1 MTRALIKN
9 LITNDYDSLTFEE
22 IKLIISNPKVFP
34 IKKTDKQALEKL
46 ISKPSDENRDTAIKV
61 LRAILPSPFELLK
74 NIDKYSVREE
84 EREFNFRDRLLRNLY
99 QMNHTQL
106 CIFIDK
112 VIKFGKDES
121 LRFFRNREYS
131 LHAING
137 AISSSLGLSL
147 VFEIFK
153 PGKYQTFKVINYNLI
168 DKAHMISVLDTQI
181 IRYLYILESISNVIL
196 TTDEEHLM
204 GTKINKTI
212 RANIADYVKVINS
225 EHRSVH
231 QSGVKKHQTWT
242 YNICNLVDVTVE
254 DDDEF
259 VSDEEEDNE

>member
-1 MTRALIKN
+1 MTKT
-9 LITNDYDSLTFEE
+9 LITRMINKNYDALTIEE
-22 IKLIISNPKVFP
+22 LKIIINNPDVFP

-46 ISKPSDENRDTAIKV
+46 ISKASDENRDTAIKV

-74 NIDKYSVREE
+74 NIDKYSIREE
-84 EREFNFRDRLLRNLY
+84 DREFNFRDQLLRNLHR
-99 QMNHTQL
+99 MNNIQL
-106 CIFIDK
+106 CVFIDK

-121 LRFFRNREYS
+121 LRFFRNKEYS

-137 AISSSLGLSL
+137 VISSSLGLSL

-168 DKAHMISVLDTQI
+168 DKEHMISVLDTQI
-181 IRYLYILESISNVIL
+181 IRYLYILESISDAIL
-196 TTDEEHLM
+196 TTDEEHLT

-212 RANIADYVKVINS
+212 RESIADYVKVINS

-242 YNICNLVDVTVE
+242 YNICNLVDITVE

-259 VSDEEEDNE
+259 ISDEEEDDE